1 MSSRF
6 RFGFLPVFFIALT
19 VVLVLAVILR
29 IRSYDDAPAAAPAIT
44 ATGSAESEPST
55 ETVVP
60 PPDTMEESR
69 VQRGFGTQVL
79 STQMEFNADPG
90 SPAVNPAPVSSR
102 PVPPAP
108 VPPATVT
115 TTGPE
120 SATRSGPRSVNVT
133 ARPAATPSSA
143 TPPPQPSSST
153 PDPDGGSSSKPPA
166 DPPPDEN
173 DPTSDTAAPQ
183 LISVDFTPPEVKDG
197 EQTMLLVQATDAL
210 SGVRSVSGTLA
221 APTGAVQGFACQKEG
236 DTGRFVSRISV
247 PRDAAEGVWQIN
259 HLSILDNA
267 NNVATFT
274 PRGTLPP
281 TASFRVVSTRP
292 DDTGPSLKALWIDK
306 RSMRGGEKNTLFV
319 EADDDKSGVNLV
331 TGIIQSPSR
340 LARVGFVCR
349 TNGPATWACEI
360 TAPACSDCG
369 EWRLEQMQLQDKA
382 NNMTTV
388 RPDNPLV
395 GAIRVDVSSAACDAT
410 PPELVSLALDQKSIS
425 NAQPG
430 TIAVTA
436 MLSDDACGVLSVSG
450 HATGPS
456 PTGAPLHFFLSVTG
470 EADRWAG
477 KINIPQLLAKG
488 TWRIQRI
495 QVLDKGQNL
504 KTYSAS
510 DPVLAGG
517 VFEVR

>member
-1 MSSRF
+1 
-6 RFGFLPVFFIALT
+6 V
-19 VVLVLAVILR
+19 
-29 IRSYDDAPAAAPAIT
+29 
-44 ATGSAESEPST
+44 E
-55 ETVVP
+55 
-60 PPDTMEESR
+60 
-69 VQRGFGTQVL
+69 
-79 STQMEFNADPG
+79 
-90 SPAVNPAPVSSR
+90 
-102 PVPPAP
+102 
-108 VPPATVT
+108 
-115 TTGPE
+115 
-120 SATRSGPRSVNVT
+120 
-133 ARPAATPSSA
+133 
-143 TPPPQPSSST
+143 
-153 PDPDGGSSSKPPA
+153 
-166 DPPPDEN
+166 
-173 DPTSDTAAPQ
+173 
-183 LISVDFTPPEVKDG
+183 FTPPEVKDG

-210 SGVRSVSGTLA
+210 SGIRSVSGTLA

-236 DTGRFVSRISV
+236 ESGRFMARISV

-267 NNVATFT
+267 NNIATFT

-281 TASFRVVSTRP
+281 TANFRVVSSRP
-292 DDTGPSLKALWIDK
+292 DGTGPTLKALWIDK
-306 RSMRGGEKNTLFV
+306 RSMQGGEKNTLFV

-360 TAPACSDCG
+360 TAPACADCG
-369 EWRLEQMQLQDKA
+369 EWRLEQLQLQDKA

-410 PPELVSLALDQKSIS
+410 PPQLLSVTLDQNAIS
-425 NAQPG
+425 NAQAG
-430 TIAVTA
+430 SIGISAT
-436 MLSDDACGVLSVSG
+436 LSDDACGVLSVSG

-470 EADRWAG
+470 DPQTWSG
-477 KINIPQLLAKG
+477 KISIPQLLAKG
-488 TWRIQRI
+488 MWRIVRM

-504 KTYSAS
+504 KTYSSA
-510 DPVLAGG
+510 DPVLAGA